1 MKVLP
6 ISSETTQF
14 RHLKMQVQRR
24 LNACLRLAEAHFQQP
39 FPMPVVDY
47 DVRGMKAGVACL
59 QQNTIKFNR
68 TLLMENPEEF
78 IRQVVPHELAHLIVY
93 RLFGRVKPHGK
104 EWQSVMTELFQV
116 PADTCH
122 QFDVQSVCGQ
132 TFDYRCQCGIHRLS
146 IRRHNKIQREKIEYF
161 CRKCKQKLYFSRQD

>member
-1 MKVLP
+1 VKVLP

-24 LNACLRLAEAHFQQP
+24 LNACLRLAEAHFQQT

-47 DVRGMKAGVACL
+47 DVRGTKAGVACL

-93 RLFGRVKPHGK
+93 RLFGRVKPLGK
-104 EWQSVMTELFQV
+104 EWRSVMTELFRV

-132 TFDYRCQCGIHRLS
+132 TFDYRCQCGIHQLS
-146 IRRHNKIQREKIEYF
+146 IRRHNKIQREKAEYF
-161 CRKCKQKLYFSRQD
+161 CRKCKQKLHLGG